1 MLGHCYKSSSL
12 SSGSIFC
19 LITCLAGTFT
29 IVSNDSIRSSD
40 FGFFVAKFIFIV
52 FVEREILMARLE
64 LGPGP
69 WPGVMIK
76 APACLISGLGL
87 NPDTSRGC
95 CSYWV
100 RGGGKSSARSDRCTV
115 LPISIHCTCSTM
127 RFVVE
132 WKLNSRDMQ
141 WKVLH
146 LWVKGEEKRT
156 ALLSVQLKA
165 DLSTRQ
171 VVPRVPFN
179 RTWLQH
185 WLIPFLFLVQFFR
198 VGKSFFRNQVW
209 THDGWLRCTNST
221 TVLSRVFMSLNVSET
236 NFPKVLL
243 EAGTSLSF
251 FNFFGQNLFRSLIS
265 RMFSFF

>member
-1 MLGHCYKSSSL
+1 MLGLCYKSSSL
-12 SSGSIFC
+12 TQAQFFY

-64 LGPGP
+64 PGLG
-69 WPGVMIK
+69 PGVMIK

-87 NPDTSRGC
+87 NPDTSRGFR
-95 CSYWV
+95 SSWV

-132 WKLNSRDMQ
+132 LILKRSICRTGCAKGAFQSNLVAALVDSISFSGTMFLEWVSRFPAVRFEPKTAGYDAQMLPLFYALAHFIRV
-141 WKVLH
+141 VL
-146 LWVKGEEKRT
+146 
-156 ALLSVQLKA
+156 
-165 DLSTRQ
+165 
-171 VVPRVPFN
+171 
-179 RTWLQH
+179 
-185 WLIPFLFLVQFFR
+185 
-198 VGKSFFRNQVW
+198 
-209 THDGWLRCTNST
+209 
-221 TVLSRVFMSLNVSET
+221 LNVSET
-236 NFPKVLL
+236 NYPKVLL

-251 FNFFGQNLFRSLIS
+251 FYFFGQNLFRSLIL